1 MAKKGLENFTD
12 KVAKELIEKQSI
24 RDEKRKKREE
34 YLASKHREAANLNN
48 DIQLYIDK
56 LDNIINITP
65 REISIEEFIR
75 NNIEEL
81 PKELLTPYTKPE
93 KAIIRKPTLME
104 KIFTKTKTNYNLYVQ
119 AENEKYENEYRLY
132 EENEINRNNEINK
145 YNLKKEELIK
155 SKRELYKN
163 QDEVL
168 ISEYKKEILNQ
179 IQYPFEFKKCINTE
193 YIKESKKLVID
204 YLLPDMKIVP
214 NTMKYEYKKIIDG
227 VKPTPMN
234 EEDKNNMY
242 NQAVYSIALNSIK
255 NIFNKDIDNN
265 IDTIVFNGYINDV
278 DLSTGKDNNPYIIS
292 AMVDKDTFKS
302 IDMNEIDKFKCL
314 TETMKARVDIN
325 SNSSLNSITP
335 IYKFDYLND

>member
-12 KVAKELIEKQSI
+12 KVAKELIQKQSI
-24 RDEKRKKREE
+24 RDEERRKREE
-34 YLASKHREAANLNN
+34 YLANKHREAANLNN
-48 DIQLYIDK
+48 DIKLYIDK

-65 REISIEEFIR
+65 KEISIEEFIK

-93 KAIIRKPTLME
+93 KAIIRKPTIIE
-104 KIFTKTKTNYNLYVQ
+104 KIFTKPKKNYNLYVK

-155 SKRELYKN
+155 SKKELYKN
-163 QDEVL
+163 KDEKL
-168 ISEYKKEILNQ
+168 ISEYKKELLNQ
-179 IQYPFEFKKCINTE
+179 IQYPFEFKKCINTD
-193 YIKESKKLVID
+193 YCKESKKLVID
-204 YLLPDMKIVP
+204 YLLPDTKIVP

-227 VKPTPMN
+227 IKPIPTN
-234 EEDKNNMY
+234 EKDRNNIY
-242 NQAVYSIALNSIK
+242 NQAIYSIALNSIK

-278 DLSTGKDNNPYIIS
+278 DLSTGKDNSPYIIS
-292 AMVDKDTFKS
+292 AMVDKDTFKA
-302 IDMNEIDKFKCL
+302 IDINKIDKFKCL
-314 TETMKARVDIN
+314 TETMQARVDIN

-335 IYKFDYLND
+335 IYKFDYLNN